1 MPAAL
6 VATFGASM
14 GDGSRGDRVTRGA
27 SGEGRFKGACGVF
40 TCLLLLAC
48 EPEVPAE
55 DSPTDAQAPQ
65 VVQPAPEEP
74 QPSPPEPAPPVP
86 VPPTPPPPVPQPPA
100 PQPPVPSGRSWYVS
114 TKGSDG
120 GAGTFEAPL
129 RTIGRAA
136 ALAKPGEVIRVLPG
150 VYPEELVLESR
161 GSGVAPITLRGE
173 GSTRPTLVP
182 KDRVRGAVL
191 RVQGRWN
198 LENLQIDVGGAGMFA
213 VLFDATASQSV
224 LSGSELKGGTAGA
237 GVCVE
242 GARDITIQNNHVH
255 HFIKPGDDSHGVAVV
270 GPARNIVIRDND
282 IHHNSGDSVQCQ
294 PGVGPADSVLIEGNT
309 LHDEGENGV
318 DIKQCVR
325 VTVRDNVISGFPNTA
340 IRQAGSSAGEAVVI
354 HDSARDIV
362 IQGNAISRAG
372 RGVSI
377 LDGLIPP
384 ENIAVEGNL
393 FRDIRNI
400 PAGNG
405 QGIRIEGA
413 RNVKVVG
420 NTLEGTASY
429 GLMLAADGRGVTGL
443 EVRNNVLRGGSQP
456 LLLRLGAA
464 GYRPGL
470 LMRENHYASGG
481 VLKGDG
487 ANFPGDQLILSSPE
501 KLEVWRQVLG
511 VDVGSTVLK

>member
-1 MPAAL
+1 M
-6 VATFGASM
+6 
-14 GDGSRGDRVTRGA
+14 
-27 SGEGRFKGACGVF
+27 F

-48 EPEVPAE
+48 EPEVPVN
-55 DSPTDAQAPQ
+55 DSPVDAESPQ
-65 VVQPAPEEP
+65 VAQPAPEEP
-74 QPSPPEPAPPVP
+74 PPAPLEPAPPAP
-86 VPPTPPPPVPQPPA
+86 LPPTSQPPAPRPPVPQP
-100 PQPPVPSGRSWYVS
+100 QPVPLGRSWYVS

-120 GAGTFEAPL
+120 GAGTLAAPL

-161 GSGVAPITLRGE
+161 GTGVAPITLRGE
-173 GSTRPTLVP
+173 GSPRPTLVP
-182 KDRVRGAVL
+182 KDRVRGAIL

-198 LENLQIDVGGAGMFA
+198 LENLSIDVAGASMFA

-224 LSGSELKGGTAGA
+224 LSGSELKSGTAGA

-242 GARDITIQNNHVH
+242 GARDITVQNNLIH

-294 PGVGPADSVLIEGNT
+294 PGVGPADGVLIEGNT
-309 LHDEGENGV
+309 MHDEGENGV
-318 DIKQCVR
+318 DIKHCLR
-325 VTVRDNVISGFPNTA
+325 VTVRGNVISGFPNTA
-340 IRQAGSSAGEAVVI
+340 IRPAGSSAGEAVVI
-354 HDSARDIV
+354 HASARDIL

-377 LDGLIPP
+377 LLDGSTPP
-384 ENIAVEGNL
+384 ENISVEDNL
-393 FRDIRNI
+393 FQDIRNL

-413 RNVKVVG
+413 RRVRVVG

-429 GLMLAADGRGVTGL
+429 GLMLAADGRSVTGL
-443 EVRNNVLRGGSQP
+443 EVRNNILRGGTQP

-464 GYRPGL
+464 GFRPGL
-470 LMRENHYASGG
+470 LMRDNQYARGG
-481 VLKGDG
+481 ILKADG
-487 ANFPGDQLILSSPE
+487 ANFPGEHLTLSAQE
-501 KLEVWRQVLG
+501 TLELLRQVLG
-511 VDVGSTVLK
+511 VDVGSTLAW

>member
-1 MPAAL
+1 
-6 VATFGASM
+6 
-14 GDGSRGDRVTRGA
+14 
-27 SGEGRFKGACGVF
+27 VF

-48 EPEVPAE
+48 EPEIPVD
-55 DSPTDAQAPQ
+55 DSPVNAESPQ

-74 QPSPPEPAPPVP
+74 QSAPLEPAPPAP
-86 VPPTPPPPVPQPPA
+86 LPPAPLPPA
-100 PQPPVPSGRSWYVS
+100 PQPPVPQPPPVPLGRSWYVS

-120 GAGTFEAPL
+120 GAGTLQAPL

-161 GSGVAPITLRGE
+161 GTGVAPITLRGE
-173 GSTRPTLVP
+173 GSPRPTLVP
-182 KDRVRGAVL
+182 KDRVRGAIL

-198 LENLQIDVGGAGMFA
+198 LENLHIDVAGASMFA
-213 VLFDATASQSV
+213 VLFDAAASQSV
-224 LSGSELKGGTAGA
+224 LSGSELRGGTSGA

-242 GARDITIQNNHVH
+242 GARDITVRNNLIH

-282 IHHNSGDSVQCQ
+282 IHHNSGDSVQCM
-294 PGVGPADSVLIEGNT
+294 PGVGPADGVLIEGNT
-309 LHDEGENGV
+309 MHDEGENGV
-318 DIKQCVR
+318 DIKHCLR

-340 IRQAGSSAGEAVVI
+340 IRPVGSSAGEAVVI
-354 HDSARDIV
+354 HASARDII

-377 LDGLIPP
+377 LLDGSTPP
-384 ENIAVEGNL
+384 ENISVEGNL
-393 FRDIRNI
+393 FQDIRNI

-405 QGIRIEGA
+405 HGIRIEGA
-413 RNVKVVG
+413 RSVKVVG

-429 GLMLAADGRGVTGL
+429 GLMLAADGRSVTGL
-443 EVRNNVLRGGSQP
+443 EVRNNFLRGGTQP
-456 LLLRLGAA
+456 LLLRLGAS
-464 GYRPGL
+464 GFRPGL
-470 LMRENHYASGG
+470 LMRDNQYASGG
-481 VLKGDG
+481 ILKADG
-487 ANFPGDQLILSSPE
+487 ANFPGEQLTLSSPE

-511 VDVGSTVLK
+511 VDVGSSVLE

>member
-1 MPAAL
+1 ML
-6 VATFGASM
+6 
-14 GDGSRGDRVTRGA
+14 
-27 SGEGRFKGACGVF
+27 

-48 EPEVPAE
+48 EPEVPAN
-55 DSPTDAQAPQ
+55 DTPADAQAPQ
-65 VVQPAPEEP
+65 VVRPAPEEP
-74 QPSPPEPAPPVP
+74 QPSPLEPPPTTPAPRPLPVP
-86 VPPTPPPPVPQPPA
+86 QPPVPQPP
-100 PQPPVPSGRSWYVS
+100 VPAGRSWYVS

-120 GAGTFEAPL
+120 GAGTLEAPL

-173 GSTRPTLVP
+173 GSPRPTLVP
-182 KDRVRGAVL
+182 KDRLRGAVL

-198 LENLQIDVGGAGMFA
+198 LENLLIDVGGASMFA

-224 LSGSELKGGTAGA
+224 LSGSELKSGTSGA

-242 GARDITIQNNHVH
+242 GARDITVQNNHIH
-255 HFIKPGDDSHGVAVV
+255 HFIKSGDDSHGVAVV

-294 PGVGPADSVLIEGNT
+294 PGSGPADGVLVEGNT
-309 LHDEGENGV
+309 MHDEGENGV
-318 DIKQCVR
+318 DIKQCLR
-325 VTVRDNVISGFPNTA
+325 VTVRDNVISGFPNTV
-340 IRQAGSSAGEAVVI
+340 IRPAGSSAGEAVVI
-354 HDSARDIV
+354 HASARDIL

-372 RGVSI
+372 RGVSV
-377 LDGLIPP
+377 LDGSTPA

-393 FRDIRNI
+393 FQDIRNI

-413 RNVKVVG
+413 RNVRVVG
-420 NTLEGTASY
+420 NTVEGTASY
-429 GLMLAADGRGVTGL
+429 GLMLAADGRNVTGI
-443 EVRNNVLRGGSQP
+443 EVSHNVLRGGSQP

-470 LMRENHYASGG
+470 LMRGNQYASGG

-487 ANFPGDQLILSSPE
+487 ANFPGEQLILSSPE

-511 VDVGSTVLK
+511 VDVGSTVLQ